1 MKRSG
6 GGGGGIGMGIGMNV
20 GGVGSG
26 ISGGSMVLVNEDLN
40 MPALSSSNVLPS
52 IASLLEDQQ
61 QLEQQQQQQQQK
73 GVVLL
78 HGGTGQQQHVV
89 GGADSQQ
96 QITTTTIATTNSI
109 ADSSQMYLSSQ
120 VPRPMSESVATM
132 TTPTINGS
140 GHSSASGMT
149 LPDNF
154 FFQ

>member
-6 GGGGGIGMGIGMNV
+6 GIGMSGMNV
-20 GGVGSG
+20 GGIGSG
-26 ISGGSMVLVNEDLN
+26 LGGGGMVLVNEDLN

-61 QLEQQQQQQQQK
+61 QLEQQQQQQQQQQK

-89 GGADSQQ
+89 GGVDSQQ
-96 QITTTTIATTNSI
+96 QITTATIAATNGI
-109 ADSSQMYLSSQ
+109 VDSSQMYLSSQ
-120 VPRPMSESVATM
+120 MPRPMNESVATM
-132 TTPTINGS
+132 TTTTINGS
-140 GHSSASGMT
+140 GHSSASGMN